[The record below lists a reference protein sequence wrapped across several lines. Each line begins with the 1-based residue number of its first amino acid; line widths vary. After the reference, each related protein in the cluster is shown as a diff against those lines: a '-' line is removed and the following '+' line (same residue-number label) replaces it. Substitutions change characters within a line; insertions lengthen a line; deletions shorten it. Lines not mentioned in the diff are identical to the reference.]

1 MKAKIYISYKD
12 GILDPQGKTIGHAL
26 DSIGIK
32 KINSVRMGK
41 YIEMEFKLNQKLYD
55 FDKCNVLFGS
65 KYTMIIR
72 KIHRPFSFDDFIR
85 FTNSEIDEWSSI
97 EKH

>member
-12 GILDPQGKTIGHAL
+12 GILDPQGQTIGHAL

-41 YIEMEFKLNQKLYD
+41 YIEMEFKGISKDEASQITEESCRKLLANPNTETYK
-55 FDKCNVLFGS
+55 FELL
-65 KYTMIIR
+65 
-72 KIHRPFSFDDFIR
+72 
-85 FTNSEIDEWSSI
+85 EE
-97 EKH
+97 

>member
-12 GILDPQGKTIGHAL
+12 GILDPQGQTIGHAL

-41 YIEMEFKLNQKLYD
+41 YIEMEFKGISKDEASQITDESCRKLLANPNTETYK
-55 FDKCNVLFGS
+55 FEVV
-65 KYTMIIR
+65 
-72 KIHRPFSFDDFIR
+72 
-85 FTNSEIDEWSSI
+85 EE
-97 EKH
+97 

>member
-12 GILDPQGKTIGHAL
+12 GILDPQGQTIGHAL

-41 YIEMEFKLNQKLYD
+41 YIEMKFDGISQDEASKITDESCRKLLANPNTETYKFEL
-55 FDKCNVLFGS
+55 V
-65 KYTMIIR
+65 
-72 KIHRPFSFDDFIR
+72 
-85 FTNSEIDEWSSI
+85 EE
-97 EKH
+97 

>member
-12 GILDPQGKTIGHAL
+12 GILDPQGQTIGHAL

-41 YIEMEFKLNQKLYD
+41 YIEMEFNGLSKDEASKITDESCRKLLANP
-55 FDKCNVLFGS
+55 NTET
-65 KYTMIIR
+65 YT
-72 KIHRPFSFDDFIR
+72 F
-85 FTNSEIDEWSSI
+85 EIV
-97 EKH
+97 EK